1 MNPSSERGI
10 ALALAVFALAI
21 IGALIGTTFFG
32 GRVEQQSGAN
42 TLFLA
47 QAREA
52 AEAGLAGAIAT
63 ADPGLLEAM
72 AAGGA
77 PLSLGLVEV
86 ASGLSSSSQVA
97 RLTSA
102 LFLIRA
108 EGVRHGPDGIPLAT
122 RMLGTIV
129 RLVPCSQ
136 PADSTAA
143 GATVLRRVERGWIQL
158 Y

>member
-1 MNPSSERGI
+1 VNTGSERGI
-10 ALALAVFALAI
+10 ALALAIFALAI
-21 IGALIGTTFFG
+21 IGALVGATFFG
-32 GRVEQQSGAN
+32 GRVEQQSGLN

-63 ADPGLLEAM
+63 ADPGVLEAM

-77 PLSLGLVEV
+77 PLSLGSVEV
-86 ASGLSSSSQVA
+86 TSGLSASRQVA
-97 RLTSA
+97 KLTST
-102 LFLIRA
+102 LFLVRA
-108 EGVRHGPDGIPLAT
+108 EGVRHGADGTPLAT
-122 RMLGTIV
+122 RTLGTIV
-129 RLVPCSQ
+129 RLTPTSE

-143 GATVLRRVERGWIQL
+143 GATALQRVERGWIQL